1 MIVWT
6 VRLATSPLTTA
17 AELDLVVKWVVLSF
31 LPAVSSFTTILTLAT
46 IDCIVLNKGLH
57 LPALAMLS
65 IIFIELWLP
74 SVVLPVVGI
83 YALVSSVMHVT
94 VGTPDSLEVK
104 HIEVH
109 IPLFHSV

>member
-1 MIVWT
+1 
-6 VRLATSPLTTA
+6 
-17 AELDLVVKWVVLSF
+17 
-31 LPAVSSFTTILTLAT
+31 
-46 IDCIVLNKGLH
+46 
-57 LPALAMLS
+57 MLS
-65 IIFIELWLP
+65 IIFIDLRLP